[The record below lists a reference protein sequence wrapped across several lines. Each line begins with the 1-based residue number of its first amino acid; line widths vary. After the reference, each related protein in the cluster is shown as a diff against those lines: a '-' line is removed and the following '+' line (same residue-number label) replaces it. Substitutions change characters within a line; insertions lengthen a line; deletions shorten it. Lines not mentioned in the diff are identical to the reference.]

1 MPANII
7 PIKAGRPVNSSAD
20 VRQWLSDHGMS
31 IAKFCR
37 TYGIPLDA
45 AKSLI
50 YDRSKG
56 QYGKSH
62 EAAVAMGMKVPGKEP
77 TKNTGGVDG
86 VNTGNTASVA
96 ARNSCSGGYQ
106 AASYL

>member
-20 VRQWLSDHGMS
+20 VRQWLSDHGYS
-31 IAKFCR
+31 IARFCKVNN
-37 TYGIPLDA
+37 LDMDA

-56 QYGKSH
+56 TYGKSH
-62 EAAVAMGMKVPGKEP
+62 AAAVALGMKVPTEEP
-77 TKNTGGVDG
+77 TAKNDGSLGVAGDAR
-86 VNTGNTASVA
+86 VDVA
-96 ARNSCSGGYQ
+96 GRNSCGGHQ